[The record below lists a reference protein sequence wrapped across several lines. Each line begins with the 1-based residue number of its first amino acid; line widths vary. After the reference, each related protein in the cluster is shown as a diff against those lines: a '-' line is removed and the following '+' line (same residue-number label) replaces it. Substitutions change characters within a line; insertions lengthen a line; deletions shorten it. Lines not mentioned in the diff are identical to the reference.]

1 LIPYSLISLEVRHDL
16 LELARFLT
24 ELSVIDYFF
33 VIHRQSSVG
42 LASLLFAMD
51 EIPAVTEQV
60 RKEFLLEIG
69 KVALFD
75 HESSQVLD
83 CLDRLRL
90 LYAQGGYGRMAT
102 TETRTETVSPV
113 CVSYG
118 CVPPKVSS
126 SATVLSSSFSDNS
139 TSDSQPTKDA

>member
-1 LIPYSLISLEVRHDL
+1 LIPYSLISLDVRHDL

-33 VIHRQSSVG
+33 VVHRQSSVG

-69 KVALFD
+69 KVALID
-75 HESSQVLD
+75 LESSHVQD
-83 CLDRLRL
+83 CRDRLRL

-102 TETRTETVSPV
+102 TENRTETVSPV

-118 CVPPKVSS
+118 CVPSNASASTNRSS
-126 SATVLSSSFSDNS
+126 SSDDLPS
-139 TSDSQPTKDA
+139 EQHPTKEIRG